1 MKLRNDRR
9 FTRPL
14 IVKFHIRPLDL
25 LVLLTA
31 IALIAGCGGG
41 GSGATPPPSGAI
53 GLNQG
58 CPAVVGNINIRY
70 TTLWQGSTPSDASQ
84 VIQIIEPSGTVVRTE
99 SIDRTGSQNSILLS
113 SIPNGIY
120 ELRVR
125 LYAQPGAGGAPTG
138 ELSLVLDAC
147 APAGTL
153 IETTT
158 VSGLAPQSLR
168 IGPGSVTL
176 TEQDSLRFIATAFA
190 GTGIPTFVAPG
201 GLDLTVSGGI
211 GTISSDGTF
220 VASSSGSGSIQ
231 ATVGDLTA
239 SSQVTVESVQI
250 TQGKWTILVFM
261 NAANDL
267 AFASDLNMNQMER
280 VAGNP
285 DVRFVVQWKQSREVV
300 PNSSFDGV
308 RRYLVLPDNTP
319 QIASKLV
326 QSNLVDTQ
334 GKPLD
339 MGDPEVLNDFITW
352 GKTFYPAD
360 RYVLVLW
367 NHGNGWRRSP
377 FGEDPTR
384 AFSYDDQYGTSIKT
398 WDTHIALGGHSLD
411 IIAWDASLMQMLEV
425 AYETAPFAQYIV
437 GSEESPPA
445 EGYPYDII
453 FDKFRDNPNA
463 STESLTKAFV
473 DGMLAHPPYQNRKI
487 TQSVIRTDRLPNLIN
502 ALDALGDQLIIHRD
516 DIVDV
521 VQDARQNA
529 QSYSP
534 TNLRFY
540 RDLIDLC
547 EIIRDNPLTPAP
559 VVQACQNVIAAA
571 QHAIVWEGNN
581 NQSPNSNGVSID
593 FSPGDIFQSVRL
605 DYARLRLAQHTSWF
619 DWLTVAP

>member
-1 MKLRNDRR
+1 MY
-9 FTRPL
+9 
-14 IVKFHIRPLDL
+14 VKFHIRLLPL

-31 IALIAGCGGG
+31 IAYMAGCGGG
-41 GSGATPPPSGAI
+41 GSGSITPPPGVI

-58 CPAVVGNINIRY
+58 CPAVAGNINIRY
-70 TTLWQGSTPSDASQ
+70 TTLWQGSTPQAASQ

-99 SIDRTGSQNSILLS
+99 SIERTGAQNSILLS
-113 SIPNGIY
+113 TIPNGIY

-125 LYAQPGAGGAPTG
+125 LYAQPGAAGAPTG

-147 APAGTL
+147 AAPGTL

-158 VSGLAPQSLR
+158 VTGLAPTTLQ
-168 IGPGSVTL
+168 IGPSAVTL
-176 TEQDSLRFIATAFA
+176 TQQDSLRFIATAFA
-190 GTGIPTFVAPG
+190 NNGLPTFVAPS

-220 VASSSGSGSIQ
+220 VATNSGTGAINAQVGS
-231 ATVGDLTA
+231 LTA
-239 SSQVTVESVQI
+239 TSQVTVEAVQI
-250 TQGKWTILVFM
+250 TKGKWTIMVFM

-308 RRYLVLPDNTP
+308 RRYLAVHDTSP
-319 QIASKLV
+319 QIASKLI
-326 QSNLVDTQ
+326 QSNLVNAQ
-334 GKPLD
+334 GMPLD
-339 MGDPEVLNDFITW
+339 MGDPEVLNEFITW
-352 GKTFYPAD
+352 AKTFYPAD

-398 WDTHIALGGHSLD
+398 WDTHIALGGHNLD

-463 STESLTKAFV
+463 STENLTKAFV

-487 TQSVIRTDRLPNLIN
+487 TQSVIRTDRLP
-502 ALDALGDQLIIHRD
+502 ALVASIDALADQLIIHRD
-516 DIVDV
+516 DIIDV
-521 VQDARQNA
+521 VQDARQTA

-547 EIIRDNPLTPAP
+547 EIMRDNPLTPAP
-559 VVQACQNVIAAA
+559 VVQACQNTITAA
-571 QHAIVWEGNN
+571 QNAIIWEGHN
-581 NQSPNSNGVSID
+581 NQSPSSNGISID

-605 DYARLRLAQHTSWF
+605 DYAKLRLAQETKWF
-619 DWLTVAP
+619 DWLTIAP